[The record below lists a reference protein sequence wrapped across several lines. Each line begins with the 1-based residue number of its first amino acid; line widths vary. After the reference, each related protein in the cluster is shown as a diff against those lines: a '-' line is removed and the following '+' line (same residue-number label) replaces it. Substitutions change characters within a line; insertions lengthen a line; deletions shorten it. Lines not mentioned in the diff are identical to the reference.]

1 MGFQQAL
8 SGLNAASRN
17 LDVIGNNIA
26 NANTVGSKSS
36 RAEFQDMYA
45 ASFSGGG
52 SGSVNVG
59 IGVNPGVVA
68 QQFTQGNIT
77 STGNPLDLAINGG
90 GFFELTDGQNPAVYS
105 RNGQFKVDTNGFIVN
120 NSNLKLLG
128 YSADTTGTIVPG
140 IATPLQLPTSG
151 IAPVAT
157 SGMTLEL
164 NTDSRVG
171 RPSGMPTV
179 TPQVDGTSTPAT
191 ISTAALGGLD
201 FATSNAS
208 ITVDGTAITLNQNAA
223 GSLTT
228 LASQLTTKL
237 QASALGANYS
247 ASVNSSGKLVI
258 THASSLTAVA
268 ISAPDANA
276 TTAGFTATAGVA
288 GTATTAVAPAAER
301 VNTANPATYNNATS
315 TTVYD
320 VKGQPVTLTY
330 YFQKVGADKYNV
342 YATANGKSLTG
353 VTGESTTA
361 MRPIATINY
370 PNTGGNP
377 TTAGGGSID
386 SYAWSSG
393 GVATTTA
400 ITDGIITLPSIPS
413 VTLSSGGA
421 SEIIPSFK
429 ANLSTV
435 TEYGAA
441 FGVTN
446 LSVNGNAPGAL
457 TSVNIG
463 TDGVLLTR
471 YSNGQTKVAGKIE
484 LATFRNAQGLQP
496 LGGNAWAQSSSSGS
510 PIVNT
515 PGQGNL
521 GVLQAGAVEESNVD
535 LTAELVN
542 MMTAQR
548 SYQANAQTIKT
559 QDQVMSTL
567 VNLR

>member
-26 NANTVGSKSS
+26 NANTIGSKSS

-90 GFFELTDGQNPAVYS
+90 GFFELTDGKNPAVYS
-105 RNGQFKVDTNGFIVN
+105 RNGQFKVDTSGFIVN
-120 NSNLKLLG
+120 NANLKLLG
-128 YSADTTGTIVPG
+128 YAADSTGTIIPG
-140 IATPLQLPTSG
+140 IATPIQLPTSG

-157 SGMTLEL
+157 TTMSLEL

-171 RPSGMPTV
+171 RPSG
-179 TPQVDGTSTPAT
+179 
-191 ISTAALGGLD
+191 
-201 FATSNAS
+201 
-208 ITVDGTAITLNQNAA
+208 IT
-223 GSLTT
+223 
-228 LASQLTTKL
+228 
-237 QASALGANYS
+237 
-247 ASVNSSGKLVI
+247 
-258 THASSLTAVA
+258 
-268 ISAPDANA
+268 
-276 TTAGFTATAGVA
+276 
-288 GTATTAVAPAAER
+288 VAPAATADLER
-301 VNTANPATYNNATS
+301 INTANPATYNNATS

-320 VKGQPVTLTY
+320 VKGQPVTMTY
-330 YFQKVGADKYNV
+330 YFQKYGADKWNV
-342 YATANGKSLTG
+342 YATANGQSITG
-353 VTGESTTA
+353 VTGEATTA
-361 MRPIATINY
+361 MRPIGTIKY
-370 PNTGGNP
+370 PSNGGNP
-377 TTAGGGSID
+377 TLTGGGSID
-386 SYAWSSG
+386 SYAWSAA
-393 GVATTTA
+393 GVVTTTNV
-400 ITDGIITLPSIPS
+400 TDGIITLPPIPS
-413 VTLSSGGA
+413 VTLTSGGA
-421 SEIIPSFK
+421 SEIIPAFK

-435 TEYGAA
+435 TEYGAE
-441 FGVTN
+441 FGVTA

-463 TDGVLLTR
+463 SDGVLQTR

-496 LGGNAWAQSSSSGS
+496 LGGNAWAQSSTSGT

-521 GVLQAGAVEESNVD
+521 GMLQSGAVEESNVD